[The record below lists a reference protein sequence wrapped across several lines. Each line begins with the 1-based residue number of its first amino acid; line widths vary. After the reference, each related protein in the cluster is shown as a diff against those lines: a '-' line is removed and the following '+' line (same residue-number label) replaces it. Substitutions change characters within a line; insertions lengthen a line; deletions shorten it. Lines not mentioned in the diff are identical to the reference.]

1 MFGRICQLAVLGLL
15 LLSSG
20 CGGTNPSTSTAKTE
34 YPAIPSGVPA
44 EIREQLEEFDS
55 PDPLQRAHASVLLGK
70 MGKEAASA
78 VPHLLAALKD
88 GNRQVRHSAADAL
101 GEIGDPQ
108 AVEPLIAV
116 LKDANEDWEVQSRA
130 AESLGKLGDVRAI
143 ETLMSALTN
152 MVSHVRYMAVI
163 ALGEIGDPAAEE
175 ALTSTAQYDPDMS
188 VRTAAK
194 YALRKMRSEGG
205 LNVDVAD

>member
-1 MFGRICQLAVLGLL
+1 MYWRVRQLAVLGLV

-20 CGGTNPSTSTAKTE
+20 CGGTNSSTSTAKTE
-34 YPAIPSGVPA
+34 YPTIPSDVPA
-44 EIREQLEEFDS
+44 EIREQLEKIDS
-55 PDPLQRAHASVLLGK
+55 PDPLQRAHAAVLLGK
-70 MGKEAASA
+70 MGKEALSA

-116 LKDANEDWEVQSRA
+116 VENADEDWEVQSRA
-130 AESLGKLGDVRAI
+130 AESLGKLGNLRAT
-143 ETLMSALTN
+143 ETLMASLTN
-152 MVSHVRYMAVI
+152 MVSHVRYMAVV

-188 VRTAAK
+188 VRTAAE
-194 YALRKMRSEGG
+194 YALRKMQSGGG
-205 LNVDVAD
+205 LNVDVH

>member
-1 MFGRICQLAVLGLL
+1 MYGRVRQLAVLGLV

-20 CGGTNPSTSTAKTE
+20 CGGTNSSTSTAKTE
-34 YPAIPSGVPA
+34 YPVIPSEVPA
-44 EIREQLEEFDS
+44 EIREQLEKIDS
-55 PDPLQRAHASVLLGK
+55 LEPLQRAHAAVLLGR

-101 GEIGDPQ
+101 GEIRDSQ

-116 LKDANEDWEVQSRA
+116 LENADEDWEVQSRA
-130 AESLGKLGDVRAI
+130 AESLGKLGDLRAT
-143 ETLMSALTN
+143 ETLMASLTN
-152 MVSHVRYMAVI
+152 MVSHVRYMAVV

-175 ALTSTAQYDPDMS
+175 ALTSTAQYDPDMG
-188 VRTAAK
+188 VRTAAE
-194 YALRKMRSEGG
+194 YALRKMRSGGG
-205 LNVDVAD
+205 LNVDVR

>member
-1 MFGRICQLAVLGLL
+1 MCRRVRRLAVLGLVL
-15 LLSSG
+15 ISSG
-20 CGGTNPSTSTAKTE
+20 CGGTTSSTSTAKTE
-34 YPAIPSGVPA
+34 YPTIPSDVPA

-55 PDPLQRAHASVLLGK
+55 PDPLQRAHAAVLLGK

-88 GNRQVRHSAADAL
+88 GDRQVRCSVADAL

-108 AVEPLIAV
+108 AVGPLISV
-116 LKDANEDWEVQSRA
+116 LENADEDWEVQSRA
-130 AESLGKLGDVRAI
+130 AESLGKLGDPRAT
-143 ETLMSALTN
+143 ESLMAALTN
-152 MVSHVRYMAVI
+152 MVSHVRHMAVV

-175 ALTSTAQYDPDMS
+175 ALTSTALYDPDMS
-188 VRTAAK
+188 VRTAAE
-194 YALRKMRSEGG
+194 YALRKMQSEGG